1 MDSPLVGIW
10 DADFIPFIICHN
22 KKDAEAKTL
31 EQCIQL
37 CDEFIESINTT
48 LGLDYY
54 VGFLTKGKC
63 FRYEIEPNYKAN
75 RKYDNLPTFMN
86 EVRDHLAL
94 KYGFKNVEEYEADDL
109 VLSYKKH
116 NSTYDCIIIS
126 PDKDLLNLEGTN
138 YNPRKGEI
146 VHCSKEDSELYFW
159 KSMLIGDVA
168 DNIKGCFKIGPAK
181 AEVIVKDK
189 GIFESLREAV
199 LEQYC
204 KTYGEREGIRQFYV
218 NYYMLKLVDDVDP
231 KLLDV
236 KLNKVKVLSE

>member
-22 KKDAEAKTL
+22 KKDTEAKTL

-63 FRYEIEPNYKAN
+63 FRYDIYPEYKAN
-75 RKYDNLPTFMN
+75 RKYGDMPAYMK
-86 EVRDHLAL
+86 EVKQYLIDE
-94 KYGFKNVEEYEADDL
+94 YGFVSGEGYEADDL
-109 VLSYKKH
+109 IVSYKKA
-116 NSTYDCIIIS
+116 NSNADCIIIS
-126 PDKDLLNLEGTN
+126 PDKDLLNLEGTH
-138 YNPRKGEI
+138 YNPRKAEVI
-146 VHCSKEDSELYFW
+146 HCNKEQADEYFFSTLLYGDS
-159 KSMLIGDVA
+159 S
-168 DNIKGCFKIGPAK
+168 DNIKCVKGIGK
-181 AEVIVKDK
+181 VNAERIIKNK
-189 GIFESLREAV
+189 GIFESLRGVV

-204 KTYGEREGIRQFYV
+204 KTYGEREGIRLFYV
-218 NYYMLKLVDDVDP
+218 NYFLLKLVDDIDP